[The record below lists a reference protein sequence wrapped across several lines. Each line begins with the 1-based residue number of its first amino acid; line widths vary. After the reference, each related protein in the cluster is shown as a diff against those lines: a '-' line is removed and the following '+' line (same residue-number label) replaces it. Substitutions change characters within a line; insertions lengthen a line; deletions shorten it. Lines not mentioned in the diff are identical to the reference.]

1 MTSPAPANHADP
13 QVCRQCRGLCC
24 QGHPGVWTVPLRFL
38 HVFNLPKPSSP
49 QELAKALPVDLVL
62 REIDGVAIPAP
73 EKRQS
78 GCIFL
83 DVDGCRL
90 PEGKRPEQ
98 CLALVPALDT
108 LIDGEIRCQLQPEGS
123 TLTALQ
129 NWKSFWGH
137 S

>member
-1 MTSPAPANHADP
+1 MTSPVPVNHADP
-13 QVCRQCRGLCC
+13 EICRQCRGLCC
-24 QGHPGVWTVPLRFL
+24 QGHPGVWTEPQRFL
-38 HVFNLPKPSSP
+38 RIFNLPKPASP
-49 QELAKALPVDLVL
+49 QALGRALPGELVL

-73 EKRQS
+73 QQQPS
-78 GCIFL
+78 GCTFL

-90 PEGKRPEQ
+90 PEDQRPEQ
-98 CLALVPALDT
+98 CLALAPALDT

-129 NWKSFWGH
+129 NWQRFWAH